1 MSVDDVVSD
10 VIERLQKTPK
20 LPVGCDLSDLGNEIG
35 MAIGKYVNETK
46 LGFEIESFIAGV
58 KHGVSLI
65 DGTH

>member
-10 VIERLQKTPK
+10 VIEQLQKTSK

-35 MAIGKYVNETK
+35 MAIGKYVDETK

-58 KHGVSLI
+58 KHGVSMI